1 MITGEKGRAEHALEA
16 TGGAYSYELYG
27 TGPFHLHV
35 ITMSHV
41 SFPLVVAHLALMRRL
56 IAV

>member
-1 MITGEKGRAEHALEA
+1 MITGEKGRAEDALEA
-16 TGGAYSYELYG
+16 TSGAYSYELYG

-41 SFPLVVAHLALMRRL
+41 SCPLVVAHLALMRRL